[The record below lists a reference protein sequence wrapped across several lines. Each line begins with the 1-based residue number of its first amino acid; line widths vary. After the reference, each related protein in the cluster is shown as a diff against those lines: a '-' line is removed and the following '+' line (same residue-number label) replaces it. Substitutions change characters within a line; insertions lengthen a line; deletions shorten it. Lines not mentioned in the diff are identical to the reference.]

1 MFMPFPVT
9 SVGTTI
15 GSTRGG
21 LKKGMFGTTKVGGGV
36 GGVGGGVGVGAGAG
50 VTGGGGVGG
59 GPSKKGPSVEMNC
72 APAPGASKMLAESR
86 AIVDLPSKDIQVL
99 VDMPFC
105 LLGNNKTAV

>member
-1 MFMPFPVT
+1 MPFPVT

-50 VTGGGGVGG
+50 VGATGGGAGVGG
-59 GPSKKGPSVEMNC
+59 GPSKFAACEFALGDRKTLTVRK
-72 APAPGASKMLAESR
+72 ARKL
-86 AIVDLPSKDIQVL
+86 LPSKDIQVL
-99 VDMPFC
+99 CDMAFC
-105 LLGNNKTAV
+105 LLGDNKTAV